1 MTQAVI
7 FDLDGTL
14 IDSAPDIHAAANTV
28 FERHGMDPF
37 TLTEAR
43 GFVGHG
49 AGVFIDRCLAARERS
64 GDDAL
69 RETLLQGF
77 LDLYESAV
85 NLTQLYPGVPGCLDT
100 LEAQGRGLGI
110 CTNKPEAP
118 TRAVLAHLEITD
130 RFRVMVGGD
139 TLPVRKP
146 EPDPLKAAI
155 LRMEAR
161 DVVFVGDSEVD
172 AETAQRAGVPFALYT
187 EGYRRSPVEDMPH
200 DAKFDDFAQ
209 LPEIVAAL
217 LR

>member
-1 MTQAVI
+1 MNHAVI

-28 FERHGMDPF
+28 LERHGMAPF
-37 TLTEAR
+37 TLTE
-43 GFVGHG
+43 
-49 AGVFIDRCLAARERS
+49 
-64 GDDAL
+64 
-69 RETLLQGF
+69 GF

-85 NLTQLYPGVPGCLDT
+85 NLTQLYPGVAGCLDA

-110 CTNKPEAP
+110 CTNKPEGP
-118 TRAVLAHLEITD
+118 TRAVLAHLEITE

-146 EPDPLKAAI
+146 EPDPLHAAI
-155 LRMEAR
+155 ARMEAR
-161 DVVFVGDSEVD
+161 AVVFVGDSEVD

-200 DAKFDDFAQ
+200 DARFDDFAE
-209 LPEIVAAL
+209 LPGIVARL
-217 LR
+217 LG